1 MGVYGRSLGGSGKC
15 AAFGENRCEDDYF
28 SFAGGADVCAGC
40 DNSLFGGVRF
50 GR

>member
-28 SFAGGADVCAGC
+28 SFAGGADFYSGC